1 MTVDFTSPSYKAA
14 GSDLAISI
22 SPLGL
27 VELADEEFEVHGRR
41 LAKYSNHWAFYVGY
55 HWAYKREAG
64 EPQLTFNYTRAFADF
79 INSFCYGHGP
89 DFGSPKA
96 TEAIIPR
103 LLERVWTIDNDKAS
117 IFWELGQQGGVG
129 GDCFVKVAYEEP
141 FTDSIGRF
149 HAGRVRILPLN
160 AAFCFPEFHPH
171 DKDRFLRFKLKYK
184 FWGTSLEGTRQVFTY
199 TELITDDAI
208 EEYVNDNFIQGS
220 PRPNPLGTIPIVHW
234 PNISISGSPWGRADI
249 EDIIP
254 LNREYNEKATDISDI
269 INYHAAPVT
278 VIVGAKSNQLEKG
291 PKKIWSGLPKEAQ
304 VFNLELGSN
313 LQGPMQYMELL
324 KMSMHEM
331 ASVHNTA
338 LGTEQAISNTSG
350 VALAIS
356 YLPETMLR
364 RRKLTSATRGIKRIN
379 ELAILTISVKEP
391 LELQWSPEEGEADLQ
406 PGQLPVLDPAD
417 PITYQSTVTWPS
429 PLPTDLLTKLNE
441 QMLAMQM
448 GLQSKR
454 GVLRE
459 IGEVFPDEKLA
470 EINRELMEDAKNDGA
485 KALLTAMIQRVIME
499 LTGMDPSGAGP
510 AGEGQ
515 PGGPP
520 GEPGPDG
527 QQPAGPP
534 PMSGMTSDTLL
545 MLQDIMGNE
554 QRNLLAEIVQKATVA
569 KQPQRR
575 TEATNSNNE

>member
-1 MTVDFTSPSYKAA
+1 MTVDFTSPSYRAT
-14 GSDLAISI
+14 GGDLVIAI

-27 VELADEEFEVHGRR
+27 VELADEEFEVHGQR
-41 LAKYSNHWAFYVGY
+41 LARYANHWAFYLGH

-64 EPQLTFNYTRAFADF
+64 EPQLTFNYVRAFADF

-103 LLERVWTIDNDKAS
+103 LLERIWEVDNDKQS
-117 IFWELGQQGGVG
+117 IFWEMGQQGGVG
-129 GDCFVKVAYEEP
+129 GDMFVKVAYEEP
-141 FTDSIGRF
+141 WTDSIGRF
-149 HAGRVRILPLN
+149 HPGRVRILPLSS
-160 AAFCFPEFHPH
+160 AFCFPEFHPH

-199 TELITDDAI
+199 TELITDDSI
-208 EEYVNDNFIQGS
+208 EEYVNDNFAQGS
-220 PRPNPLGTIPIVHW
+220 PRENPLGTIPIVHI
-234 PNISISGSPWGRADI
+234 PNQITSGSPWGRPDI

-304 VFNLELGSN
+304 VFNLELGAN
-313 LQGPMQYMELL
+313 LQGPMSYMELL
-324 KMSMHEM
+324 KLAMHEM
-331 ASVHNTA
+331 SGVHNTA

-356 YLPETMLR
+356 FMPETMLR
-364 RRKLTSATRGIKRIN
+364 RRKLTPMTKGVKRIN
-379 ELAILTISVKEP
+379 ELSILTISVKEP
-391 LELQWSPEEGEADLQ
+391 MELQWSPEEGEADLQ
-406 PGQLPVLDPAD
+406 PGQLPILDPLD
-417 PITYQSTVTWPS
+417 PITYQSTVTWPP
-429 PLPTDLLTKLNE
+429 PLPTDMLIKLNE
-441 QMLAMQM
+441 QMLQVQM

-459 IGEVFPDEKLA
+459 LGEVFPDEKLA
-470 EINRELMEDAKNDGA
+470 EINREIMEDAKNAGA
-485 KALLTAMIQRVIME
+485 QQLLTAMIGRIIME
-499 LTGMDPSGAGP
+499 LTGMDPSGGAP
-510 AGEGQ
+510 AGEGA

-520 GEPGPDG
+520 GEPGADG
-527 QQPAGPP
+527 QVPPGPP
-534 PMSGMTSDTLL
+534 PMSGMTSQTLL
-545 MLQDIMGNE
+545 DLQAILGND
-554 QRNLLAEIVQKATVA
+554 QRDLMAEIVQKATVA
-569 KQPQRR
+569 KTPQRR
-575 TEATNSNNE
+575 NESTNSNNE

>member
-1 MTVDFTSPSYKAA
+1 MTVDFTSA
-14 GSDLAISI
+14 GYRASSSDLAISI

-41 LAKYSNHWAFYVGY
+41 LTKYSNHWAFYVGY
-55 HWAYKREAG
+55 HWGYRREAG

-96 TEAIIPR
+96 TEAVIPR
-103 LLERVWTIDNDKAS
+103 LLERIWEIDNDKAS
-117 IFWELGQQGGVG
+117 LFWEMGQQGGVG
-129 GDCFVKVAYEEP
+129 GDIFVKVAYEEP
-141 FTDSIGRF
+141 YTDSIGRF

-160 AAFCFPEFHPH
+160 SAFCFPEFHPH

-208 EEYVNDNFIQGS
+208 EEYVNDNFIAGS
-220 PRPNPLGTIPIVHW
+220 PRPNPLGTIPVVHI
-234 PNISISGSPWGRADI
+234 PNIQVSGSPWGRADI

-324 KMSMHEM
+324 KLSMHEM

-356 YLPETMLR
+356 FMPETMLR
-364 RRKLTSATRGIKRIN
+364 RRKLTPMTRGVKRIN

-391 LELQWSPEEGEADLQ
+391 MELQWSPEEGEADLQ
-406 PGQLPVLDPAD
+406 PGQLSILDPAD
-417 PITYQSTVTWPS
+417 PITYQSTVTWPP
-429 PLPTDLLTKLNE
+429 PLPTDMLVKLNE
-441 QMLAMQM
+441 QMLQVQM

-459 IGEVFPDEKLA
+459 LGEVFPDEKLA

-485 KALLTAMIQRVIME
+485 KALLTALIQRVIME
-499 LTGMDPSGAGP
+499 VTGMDPTGAGP
-510 AGEGQ
+510 AAEGQ

-520 GEPGPDG
+520 GAPDANG
-527 QQPAGPP
+527 QVPAGPP
-534 PMSGMTSDTLL
+534 PMTGMTSDTML
-545 MLQDIMGNE
+545 MLQDIMADSN
-554 QRNLLAEIVQKATVA
+554 RDLMAEIVQKATVA

-575 TEATNSNNE
+575 NESTNSNNE